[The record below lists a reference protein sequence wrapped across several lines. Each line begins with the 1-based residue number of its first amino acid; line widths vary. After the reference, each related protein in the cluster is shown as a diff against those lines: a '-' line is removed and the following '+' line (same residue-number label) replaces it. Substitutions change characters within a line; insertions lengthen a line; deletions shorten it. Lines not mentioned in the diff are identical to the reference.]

1 MNAPVHLSPTARAR
15 QEKRDLL
22 MDALIL
28 AKRRADYDDW
38 ETYKE
43 GEDDEVCLQTFA
55 EVQWETVGCGIDP
68 RDERREAIAVVTG
81 ARLGNILID
90 PDTLDA
96 AFPGSVAKIEERL
109 SEQFTRNGEWS

>member
-1 MNAPVHLSPTARAR
+1 MNVHLSPTARAR

-22 MDALIL
+22 MDALVR

-38 ETYKE
+38 ETYNE

-55 EVQWETVGCGIDP
+55 EVQWETVGFGNDP
-68 RDERREAIAVVTG
+68 DAYGRAAVATITG